1 MLQQITFTIMP
12 DITMCDNSN
21 CTFKEECYRFKAI
34 PSRYYQAYF
43 LGDVR
48 EEDGTCKHKLEIY
61 KK

>member
-1 MLQQITFTIMP
+1 MP